1 MAWVVFIVFAK
12 LALIEL
18 MEFLQAQ
25 RAGLPLP
32 DMTKESIFTYIS
44 FSSYPIA
51 GLALVLAIIALCKGQ
66 EKVKAIAALVL
77 GSSLFLFFNK
87 IYTLL
92 WDI

>member
-1 MAWVVFIVFAK
+1 MVFIVFAK
-12 LALIEL
+12 LSLIEL
-18 MEFLQAQ
+18 DAAYQAHK
-25 RAGLPLP
+25 AGVPLL
-32 DMTKESIFTYIS
+32 DVTKESVFTYAC

-51 GLALVLAIIALCKGQ
+51 GLALVLSIIALCKGQ

-77 GSSLFLFFNK
+77 GASLFLFFNK

>member
-1 MAWVVFIVFAK
+1 MVFIVFAK
-12 LALIEL
+12 LSLIEL
-18 MEFLQAQ
+18 AKFYRAQ
-25 RAGLPLP
+25 QAGLPLP
-32 DMTKESIFTYIS
+32 DMTMESVFTYVC

-77 GSSLFLFFNK
+77 GASLFVFFGK